1 MHFEALKTFR
11 LRMRHCFCKMRWCVR
26 HPEVVSTAILYCT
39 GEASRRAGPWTRRTS
54 RCPQCEPRTS
64 WPRRRTR
71 RGENAPRSAAR
82 VRVGKEPRVVREV
95 SWADPKALFSSVNIF
110 TGNKCKTAV
119 FSVSASRHTSASAS
133 GLALGIGFDIKSAFR
148 LGMRHVF

>member
-26 HPEVVSTAILYCT
+26 HPEVVSTAILYCGHCSSIT
-39 GEASRRAGPWTRRTS
+39 AVLEYHQRRCSFPKIKIFIS
-54 RCPQCEPRTS
+54 DPPS

-119 FSVSASRHTSASAS
+119 FSLSASRHTSASAS
-133 GLALGIGFDIKSAFR
+133 G
-148 LGMRHVF
+148 